1 MVQHIF
7 DGLREFFQWI
17 EPGYQSVRFHLSGIH
32 SIHGTA
38 ELMNLAVGR
47 VVLQFIAIKICGVD
61 GDVLIILCGT
71 ELKQPTAL
79 FQKLETIR
87 QDRGA
92 SCGIHDGIHAV
103 GEPVKHCFG
112 VDCGIAAVHQ
122 NGVNAISVQNIQF
135 GLSGSQADHMVCVG
149 VFEQLLSDAEVE
161 LEK

>member
-1 MVQHIF
+1 M
-7 DGLREFFQWI
+7 
-17 EPGYQSVRFHLSGIH
+17 
-32 SIHGTA
+32 
-38 ELMNLAVGR
+38 
-47 VVLQFIAIKICGVD
+47 
-61 GDVLIILCGT
+61 
-71 ELKQPTAL
+71 KQPTAL

-149 VFEQLLSDAEVE
+149 VFEQLCQNDAVRTGSENQHILPVFDVKAIHGVNAAGNRFCHTSLVEGEVVRNPE
-161 LEK
+161 HGLVLYF

>member
-1 MVQHIF
+1 M
-7 DGLREFFQWI
+7 
-17 EPGYQSVRFHLSGIH
+17 
-32 SIHGTA
+32 
-38 ELMNLAVGR
+38 
-47 VVLQFIAIKICGVD
+47 
-61 GDVLIILCGT
+61 
-71 ELKQPTAL
+71 KQPTAL

-135 GLSGSQADHMVCVG
+135 GSQADHMVCVG
-149 VFEQLLSDAEVE
+149 VFEQLCQNDAVRTGSENQHILPVFDVKAIHGVNAAGNRFCHTSLVEGEVVRNPE
-161 LEK
+161 HGLVLYF